1 MRYEWHSIWL
11 TTGLYFKPGLFKNL
25 HLEMVK
31 VGDSN
36 NFHQPF
42 VHRLFH
48 GRPGI
53 HEIFLT
59 GNHVDVLIQREKVF
73 PRLEAHGPVD
83 EVEVQV
89 IQLQVAERLLA
100 GSFHRV
106 LVVICAPQ
114 LADDEE
120 VLIFHNLLL
129 QLHVEGQ
136 THLILILVH
145 VGTVNVTV
153 PRVNRHLHSLCHFT
167 WRGLPGAQ
175 PQDGHLGAV

>member
-1 MRYEWHSIWL
+1 
-11 TTGLYFKPGLFKNL
+11 
-25 HLEMVK
+25 MVE
-31 VGDSN
+31 GGTPIT
-36 NFHQPF
+36 HQPF

-59 GNHVDVLIQREKVF
+59 GNHVAILIQWEEVF

-100 GSFHRV
+100 GFFHQI
-106 LVVICAPQ
+106 LVVLCASQ
-114 LADDEE
+114 LANNEE
-120 VLIFHNLLL
+120 VLKFHSLLL
-129 QLHVEGQ
+129 QLRGEGQ
-136 THLILILVH
+136 THLILILLH

-153 PRVNRHLHSLCHFT
+153 PRVNRHLHSLCHFA

-175 PQDGHLGAV
+175 PQDGHLGAGVEHDVVGHDC